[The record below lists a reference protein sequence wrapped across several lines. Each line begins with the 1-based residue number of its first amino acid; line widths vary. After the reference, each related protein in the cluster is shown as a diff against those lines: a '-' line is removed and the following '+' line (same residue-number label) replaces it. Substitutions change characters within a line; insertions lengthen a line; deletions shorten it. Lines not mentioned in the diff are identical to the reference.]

1 MESRKQ
7 WSWRGVRRTHAKPP
21 PKGERAWIHPSELP
35 NFESLDASPAWQ
47 LQSRTA
53 RTVGVVMAIAL
64 IAGAAGL
71 EMTHSSHP
79 ASGAMPAHIAT
90 SVDVLPA
97 NGRNAAAHTVNLSI
111 TTAGHV
117 ANLAA
122 MVLPNDLAV
131 TTTPIPTGA
140 LITGSTTSHVNF
152 PVTLI
157 GRDKV
162 MGFSIVHLGRHIAP
176 LKFAP
181 MPATAAVLAISPMM
195 QTSNRSPQYAWAD
208 TTLGDPNVDS
218 HGVISYLATTSD
230 ANLNGFTD
238 AIAVNPAGRV
248 VAVLSGNHQW
258 YSAQFVARIAQIV
271 ATGRGCHASLGIIG
285 ASEQGGGVRVV
296 RVVPKSPAQ
305 FKLRAG
311 DVITKVNGVAT
322 DTFIDLSTE
331 LYLTPAYSEIPV
343 TYLRLATLH
352 TLDVTLGCDL

>member
-1 MESRKQ
+1 
-7 WSWRGVRRTHAKPP
+7 
-21 PKGERAWIHPSELP
+21 
-35 NFESLDASPAWQ
+35 
-47 LQSRTA
+47 
-53 RTVGVVMAIAL
+53 MALAL

-71 EMTHSSHP
+71 EMTHSSRP
-79 ASGAMPAHIAT
+79 ASDAMPAHIAT
-90 SVDVLPA
+90 TVAQLPPSA
-97 NGRNAAAHTVNLSI
+97 RHAAAHTVNLTI

-122 MVLPNDLAV
+122 MVLPHDLAV

-162 MGFSIVHLGRHIAP
+162 MGFSIVHLGRHTAP
-176 LKFAP
+176 PAFAP
-181 MPATAAVLAISPMM
+181 MPATAAVLAVSPMM
-195 QTSNRSPQYAWAD
+195 RAATLSPQYAWAD

-218 HGVISYLATTSD
+218 HGVISYLSTTSD

-238 AIAVNPAGRV
+238 AIAINPAGKV

-258 YSAQFVARIAQIV
+258 YSAQFVARIAEIV

-285 ASEQGGGVRVV
+285 ATMQGGGVRVN

-305 FKLRAG
+305 SKLRAG
-311 DVITKVNGVAT
+311 DVITRVNGVAT
-322 DTFIDLSTE
+322 DTYSALSTE
-331 LYLTPAYSEIPV
+331 LYLTPAYSQIPV
-343 TYLRLATLH
+343 TYMRHTTLH
-352 TLDVTLGCDL
+352 SLVVTLGCAL